1 MPAFPV
7 RSSYAA
13 AADELHRQEIAR
25 LKDFVA
31 PSLKSLRGMTPAD
44 IRAVIGVMLQSFGH
58 KLITDP
64 SMSELLVTG
73 RNDQK
78 FLIACATPTNPAP
91 TKLTALCE
99 FHSRIIAANTVKGFY
114 ITPRRFAREAEQ
126 FAASAGMKLFDGPRL
141 IVSLQRSKADLVLPD
156 TDKAMC
162 RLCGDIVH
170 HRIDQPRARPCA
182 NSHPIAPTIP
192 RAMIEAPGSTGAARK
207 PNQPLAQ
214 PQIPP
219 EFAAEDD
226 TISAA
231 PATIRSP
238 RLR

>member
-126 FAASAGMKLFDGPRL
+126 FAASAGMKLFDGPRN
-141 IVSLQRSKADLVLPD
+141 SSSRSSAARPISY
-156 TDKAMC
+156 C
-162 RLCGDIVH
+162 RT
-170 HRIDQPRARPCA
+170 PTRPCA
-182 NSHPIAPTIP
+182 ACAVTSSIIASINPEPAPAPTATP
-192 RAMIEAPGSTGAARK
+192 SHRPYHAR
-207 PNQPLAQ
+207 
-214 PQIPP
+214 
-219 EFAAEDD
+219 
-226 TISAA
+226 
-231 PATIRSP
+231 
-238 RLR
+238 